1 MAVFTPPA
9 APRVAA
15 PPRRGHH
22 PGIALAVIAAC
33 QLMVV
38 LDATIVNIALPSIQT
53 ALNFQTADL
62 SWVLNAYTLTFG
74 GLLLL
79 GARAGDIL
87 GRRRTFV
94 FGILL
99 FSFASLLGGFATS
112 SAWLLAARALQG
124 VGGAIASPTALA
136 LIATNF
142 AEGKERNRAFGVFA
156 AVSGSGAAIGL
167 IAGGML
173 TEWLSWRWVL
183 FVNVPI
189 GVAIAFLVPLYLTE
203 SERQPGRFD
212 LAGAVTSTLG
222 MGALVYGFIRAGQ
235 DGWADNL
242 TIASFVA
249 AAVLLTAFIRIEF
262 TSAQPITPLHL
273 LRDRNR
279 GGSYLVMLCLAAALF
294 SMFFFLTL
302 FVQEVLGYGPL
313 KAGLAFLPVSA
324 TIIVFATFSSRNLL
338 KYGPRPFMIVGAVLT
353 TVGLGWLSQISADS
367 GYVTGILLPIV
378 LFAAGMGNLFVP
390 LTVSAVS
397 NVSSAESGAASG
409 LLNVMQQV
417 GGSLGL
423 SILVTVFS
431 TATNHEQKR
440 LVSTGEVLNQSPQDT
455 AAQILSHGISTAFL
469 VSVAFSILALVITL
483 FVVRTRKEDVAVVD
497 APGIAA

>member
-1 MAVFTPPA
+1 
-9 APRVAA
+9 
-15 PPRRGHH
+15 
-22 PGIALAVIAAC
+22 
-33 QLMVV
+33 MVV

-79 GARAGDIL
+79 GARVGDIL
-87 GRRRTFV
+87 GRRRMFV

-99 FSFASLLGGFATS
+99 FGLSSLLAGLAPS
-112 SAWLLAARALQG
+112 SGLLLAARALQG

-167 IAGGML
+167 LAGGVL
-173 TEWLSWRWVL
+173 TEYLSWRWV
-183 FVNVPI
+183 FYVNVPI
-189 GVAIAFLVPLYLTE
+189 AIAIALLVPLYLTE
-203 SERQPGRFD
+203 SERLPGRFD
-212 LAGAVTSTLG
+212 IAGAVTSTFG
-222 MGALVYGFIRAGQ
+222 MSSLVYGFIRAGQ
-235 DGWADNL
+235 DGWSNSL
-242 TIASFVA
+242 TITAFVA
-249 AAVLLTAFIRIEF
+249 AVVLLTSFVRIEL

-273 LRDRNR
+273 LKDRNR

-302 FVQEVLGYGPL
+302 FVQEVLGYGPM

-324 TIIVFATFSSRNLL
+324 TIIVVATYSSRNLL
-338 KYGPRPFMIVGAVLT
+338 RFGPRPFMIVGGVLT
-353 TVGLGWLSQISADS
+353 AVGLGWLSQIQADS
-367 GYVTGILLPIV
+367 SYVTGILIPII

-397 NVSSAESGAASG
+397 NVSAAESGAASG

-431 TATNHEQKR
+431 TATSNERKS
-440 LVSTGEVLNQSPQDT
+440 LVSSGQVMRQSPQDT
-455 AAQILSHGISTAFL
+455 AAQILTHGISTAFL
-469 VSVAFSILALVITL
+469 VSVAFSIIALGVTL
-483 FVVRTRKEDVAVVD
+483 FVVRTRKEDVADLD
-497 APGIAA
+497 AAPVAA

>member
-1 MAVFTPPA
+1 
-9 APRVAA
+9 
-15 PPRRGHH
+15 
-22 PGIALAVIAAC
+22 
-33 QLMVV
+33 
-38 LDATIVNIALPSIQT
+38 
-53 ALNFQTADL
+53 
-62 SWVLNAYTLTFG
+62 
-74 GLLLL
+74 
-79 GARAGDIL
+79 
-87 GRRRTFV
+87 V

-99 FSFASLLGGFATS
+99 FSLASLLGGFAPG
-112 SAWLLAARALQG
+112 AGWLLAARALQG

-167 IAGGML
+167 LAGGVL
-173 TEWLSWRWVL
+173 TEYLSWRWVL
-183 FVNVPI
+183 YVNVPI
-189 GVAIAFLVPLYLTE
+189 GIAIALLVPLYLTE

-222 MGALVYGFIRAGQ
+222 MGSLVYGFIRAGQ
-235 DGWADNL
+235 DGWADGL
-242 TIASFVA
+242 TVTSFVTA
-249 AAVLLTAFIRIEF
+249 VVLLAAFVQIELK
-262 TSAQPITPLHL
+262 SAQPITPLHL
-273 LRDRNR
+273 LKDRNR

-324 TIIVFATFSSRNLL
+324 TIIVVATYSSKNLI
-338 KYGPRPFMIVGAVLT
+338 KFGPRPFMLVGGVLT
-353 TVGLGWLSQISADS
+353 AVGLGWLSQISADS
-367 GYVTGILLPIV
+367 GYVTGILIPIV

-390 LTVSAVS
+390 LTVSAVA
-397 NVSSAESGAASG
+397 NVSAAESGAASG

-431 TATNHEQKR
+431 TATHNEQKS
-440 LVSTGEVLNQSPQDT
+440 LVSSGQVMRQSPADT
-455 AAQILSHGISTAFL
+455 AAQILTHGISTAFL
-469 VSVAFSILALVITL
+469 IAVAFSILALLITV
-483 FVVRTRKEDVAVVD
+483 FVVRTGKEDVA
-497 APGIAA
+497 AAEGTPVAV